1 MRKIDMETEELKE
14 IENKKF
20 KDRIREIR
28 QLNEDKLKV

>member
-1 MRKIDMETEELKE
+1 LEKENLMRKIDMETEELKE

-28 QLNEDKLKV
+28 